1 MVDCN
6 QFLKVFIL
14 RLDMDR
20 ILLQI
25 DFEFQ
30 FVRFFLKFLDPL
42 LLFLI
47 SIEVIFCEFGRFTT
61 CILFRCIRIRS
72 VRPFQPPVNSYTSRD
87 CCIAKRRSQQLQQK
101 KKILWILATT
111 ISSSSP
117 MNFSFFLIALDRCS
131 FSARQQYLCNQSC
144 NHKRAT
150 RKHTMRCSSCA
161 SYPTS

>member
-6 QFLKVFIL
+6 QFLKVIIL

-47 SIEVIFCEFGRFTT
+47 SIVVIFCEFGRFTT

-72 VRPFQPPVNSYTSRD
+72 VRPFQPPVNSYTSRV
-87 CCIAKRRSQQLQQK
+87 CCSDV
-101 KKILWILATT
+101 
-111 ISSSSP
+111 
-117 MNFSFFLIALDRCS
+117 SFTHYHFLISDVVGVS
-131 FSARQQYLCNQSC
+131 NVQQSC
-144 NHKRAT
+144 QLTTLYR
-150 RKHTMRCSSCA
+150 RKTLA
-161 SYPTS
+161 KITNKQTS